1 MATSSTKGSNID
13 YDEWVDK
20 ATFGGR
26 ISLEEFL
33 EFTDGFENYKSPSEY
48 FGTDLI
54 GQPIL
59 TLNVIGS
66 LAKKSIIVG
75 DKEIQ
80 VDPIKV
86 NLGSLQFVYPMGFDN
101 NMKPSTDFLNVNLK
115 FKAVSSNN
123 VCFDLMYYST
133 FDDGYDICDKIFA
146 VWFGVVEG
154 SYAEFDVSFILSPMP
169 LFKAVSEFCLDV
181 RAKSKD
187 SEYKISPIDLT
198 ADLVLRGI
206 TDRKLVKKVIK
217 QFKAS

>member
-1 MATSSTKGSNID
+1 MAAGISKNSVMD

-20 ATFGGR
+20 ATLGGR
-26 ISLEEFL
+26 ISLEEFF
-33 EFTDGFENYKSPSEY
+33 EFTNGLSEKQTPEY

-86 NLGSLQFVYPMGFDN
+86 NLGSLQFVYPMNFDN
-101 NMKPSTDFLNVNLK
+101 HAKPSTDFFNIDLK
-115 FKAVSSNN
+115 FKTVSSNN
-123 VCFDLMYYST
+123 INFDLMYYST
-133 FDDGYDICDKIFA
+133 YDDGYDICDKIFA

-154 SYAEFDVSFILSPMP
+154 NLSDVDVGFILAPSA
-169 LFKAVSEFCLDV
+169 LFKGVSEFCLNV
-181 RAKSKD
+181 LAKSKD
-187 SEYKISPIDLT
+187 LEHKMSPLDLT

-206 TDRKLVKKVIK
+206 TDRKLIKQVIK